1 MSEHRNV
8 EPRYSDQTFEG
19 WDGSR
24 PGQAGRPVLAGAI
37 MVGCTFVDCTLNE
50 MSFRGAHLSECSFVR
65 CDVSLADF
73 TDTVFQGVVFDSC
86 RMTGNHFDT
95 LKTGALGIMAQF
107 DGCDLSYCSFR
118 KMDLTACSFT
128 NCITADAEFVQCELE
143 RVSFDGSDLS
153 RCTFHANN
161 LMEADFRSARNYTI
175 SPFGNRVKDMRVA
188 MPEALSFLAEL
199 GLDLG

>member
-1 MSEHRNV
+1 MAE
-8 EPRYSDQTFEG
+8 EPRYSEETFEG

-24 PGQAGRPVLAGAI
+24 PGLAGRPVVAGAI
-37 MVGCTFVDCTLNE
+37 MVGCAFVDCSLGE
-50 MSFRGAHLSECSFVR
+50 MSFRGSHLSECRFER

-86 RMTGNHFDT
+86 RLTGNHFDT
-95 LKTGALGIMAQF
+95 LKTGALGIMAGF

-128 NCITADAEFVQCELE
+128 NCTTADAEFVQCELE
-143 RVSFDGSDLS
+143 GVSFDGTDLT

-161 LMEADFRSARNYTI
+161 LMGADLRGARNYVI
-175 SPFGNRVKDMRVA
+175 SPFGNRVEGMRVA
-188 MPEALSFLAEL
+188 MPEALSLLLEV
-199 GLDLG
+199 GVDLS